1 MRATSKGL
9 PLLIGLLLLWAAA
22 GHAFYR
28 IDRNHDADA
37 YRLLAELIEHKAALA
52 RAVDGPRVIIAGGSN
67 AYYGLDAEA
76 IQRQIG
82 APVVNVALPFGAHHP
97 QIALDL
103 LENQVR
109 SGDIVVFSSA
119 SVWDPP
125 RPPTR
130 RAREFDAYLDAV
142 GVEGYQRKFSEPAVP
157 WRALPETGPLLL
169 AAADGFDAGHG
180 RSWVEDTDAH
190 GTFTAC
196 TDAPV
201 VMPRHFGKDTVDLE
215 LAAALRQAATRLEIE
230 GISFLI
236 SLPWLYIRESDR
248 ERWQAFARHFVGQLQ
263 PTVPIVASAPSMLL
277 HSRRSEFC
285 DSPLHLSD
293 DASAR
298 RSRLLA
304 NALKPYVD
312 RQSGRDGQ

>member
-28 IDRNHDADA
+28 IDRYHDADG

-52 RAVDGPRVIIAGGSN
+52 RAVDGPRVVIAGGSN
-67 AYYGLDAEA
+67 AYYGLDAAA
-76 IQRQIG
+76 IERQLG
-82 APVVNVALPFGAHHP
+82 VPVVNVALPFGAHDP

-109 SGDIVVFSSA
+109 SGDVVVFSSA

-130 RAREFDAYLDAV
+130 RAREFDAYLDSL
-142 GVEGYQRKFSEPAVP
+142 GLEDYERKFSEPAIP

-201 VMPRHFGKDTVDLE
+201 VIPRHYGKDTVNLE
-215 LAAALRQAATRLEIE
+215 LAATLHQAAARLESE
-230 GISFLI
+230 GVRLLV

-248 ERWQAFARHFVGQLQ
+248 ERWQAFGSRFAGQLQ
-263 PTVPIVASAPSMLL
+263 PAVPIVASGSSMSL
-277 HSRRSEFC
+277 HSRRSDFC

-293 DASAR
+293 EASAR

-304 NALKPYVD
+304 TALKPYIE
-312 RQSGRDGQ
+312 RQSGQ